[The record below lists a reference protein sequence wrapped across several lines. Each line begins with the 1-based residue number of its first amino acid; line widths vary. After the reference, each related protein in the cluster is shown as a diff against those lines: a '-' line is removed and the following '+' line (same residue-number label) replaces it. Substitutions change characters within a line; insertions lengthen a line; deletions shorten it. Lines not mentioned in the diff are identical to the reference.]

1 MYLWLRRTFVKEI
14 FFRKNFAHLK
24 EMYENAKHGETESHN
39 TLTKLLVEE
48 AEMQLEKEKNN
59 ISSKK
64 IYSEEDLEE
73 E

>member
-1 MYLWLRRTFVKEI
+1 
-14 FFRKNFAHLK
+14 
-24 EMYENAKHGETESHN
+24 MYENAKHGETESHN

-59 ISSKK
+59 VSKK